1 MSRSQ
6 MILSL
11 IIVAT
16 LVFGVGSSAT
26 PTATAVPPS
35 TTTKPAQTA
44 PPKKAVAL
52 FSYQVDFWCVI
63 DENKGIVEGLAKAG
77 YVEGRNIEIT
87 RLYMNTKTVNK
98 TSMQMEAIAVGL
110 LAQIKEANPDV
121 LLIMDDDALR
131 HIGAKLLGTDLPIVF
146 AGVNFFVTEPDYGW
160 VSESERAPLAD
171 SLEHPGHNITGVLE
185 RVSFK
190 AGFKLLQQILPEAK
204 TALFLSDNSVVGNTL
219 MKGGGGEAEL
229 KKAPLRIVDKVYTD
243 SFEELKAIILDYQD
257 KVDSI
262 VLFIPWTLVDKKG
275 NHVPQDQVVRWMLQ
289 NNKRPGIAY
298 LDILAKEG
306 YLCGVAVDMVQQG
319 FHAGVM
325 AGRILNGEKAGEI
338 PISDPVAN
346 VIMINLARADQLG
359 IEIPF
364 EVLKSADV
372 VFKKMT
378 AYPEYRM
385 SK

>member
-11 IIVAT
+11 VIVAT
-16 LVFGVGSSAT
+16 LVVGVGRSAT
-26 PTATAVPPS
+26 PTATAAPSS
-35 TTTKPAQTA
+35 TTAKPEQTA
-44 PPKKAVAL
+44 PPKKVVVL
-52 FSYQVDFWCVI
+52 FSYQDDWWCVI
-63 DENKGIVEGLAKAG
+63 DENKGIVESLAKAG
-77 YVEGRNIEIT
+77 YVEGQNIEIT

-98 TSMQMEAIAVGL
+98 TATLMEAVAVGL

-131 HIGAKLLGTDLPIVF
+131 HVGAKLLGTDLPIVF

-204 TALFLSDNSVVGNTL
+204 TALFLSDNSVVGNAL

-275 NHVPQDQVVRWMLQ
+275 NHVPQYQVVRWMLQ

-306 YLCGVAVDMVQQG
+306 YLCGVVVDMVQQG

-359 IEIPF
+359 VEIPF

-385 SK
+385 AK